1 QGLYH
6 PAMKARMDGLEVDR
20 AGLAV
25 KLEALPA
32 PDPIPMHPGWADTYA
47 RKVADLANAL
57 NDDDTRT
64 EAADLLRG
72 LIDRIILRP
81 DADAPK
87 GHAIELFGE
96 LGAIL
101 SLCGNGMGGHAKART
116 KSAGVRQV
124 TMVAGT
130 GFEPVTFRL

>member
-1 QGLYH
+1 MDVLEADKADLETRLQDIPDAAPVAIH
-6 PAMKARMDGLEVDR
+6 P
-20 AGLAV
+20 GLA
-25 KLEALPA
+25 
-32 PDPIPMHPGWADTYA
+32 DIYA
-47 RKVADLANAL
+47 RKVANLADAL
-57 NDDDTRT
+57 NDANTKV

-72 LIDRIILRP
+72 LIDKIVLRP
-81 DADAPK
+81 EVGAPG

-101 SLCGNGMGGHAKART
+101 SLCDNGMGTNAKARSRAT
-116 KSAGVRQV
+116 GIRQV